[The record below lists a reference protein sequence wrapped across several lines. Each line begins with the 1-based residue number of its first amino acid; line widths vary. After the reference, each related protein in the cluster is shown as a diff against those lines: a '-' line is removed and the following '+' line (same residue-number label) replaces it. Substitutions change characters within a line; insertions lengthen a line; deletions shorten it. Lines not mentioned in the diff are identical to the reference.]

1 MIYYAKSTG
10 GFYDPEIHGAA
21 MPSDAVQITDAQH
34 EALLAGQAA
43 GQIIT
48 SDSGGNPVLTAPPA
62 PTLAQV
68 QAAQVAQLQA
78 GCQAAITAG
87 FTSSALG
94 APHQYPSQPTD
105 QANLASD
112 VAAAPTAPAGW
123 TSGIWCAANG
133 AWSLQQHTAA
143 QLAQVNADWVAA
155 RGALQQKYANLMIK
169 VQAATTV
176 AAVQAIT
183 WS

>member
-1 MIYYAKSTG
+1 
-10 GFYDPEIHGAA
+10 
-21 MPSDAVQITDAQH
+21 MPITDVQH
-34 EALLAGQAA
+34 AALMAGCAG

-48 SDSGGNPVLTAPPA
+48 SDSKGNPVLTAAA
-62 PTLAQV
+62 PTLGQV

-78 GCQAAITAG
+78 GCQAAITSG

-155 RGALQQKYANLMIK
+155 RSALQQHYAGLVAK

-176 AAVQAIT
+176 AGVQAIT